1 MFPSWHS
8 LLHWKPLKMEGLRR
22 AGDGMKTLETV
33 DLTTDDEERPV
44 LRLLSDR
51 NNGHYLCPICMSLP
65 DQPVATTC
73 GHIFCKE
80 CLTTAL
86 NQLHYCPLCKNFVTS
101 FFRIYT

>member
-44 LRLLSDR
+44 LRL
-51 NNGHYLCPICMSLP
+51 YPIETMAITFAPS
-65 DQPVATTC
+65 A
-73 GHIFCKE
+73 
-80 CLTTAL
+80 
-86 NQLHYCPLCKNFVTS
+86 
-101 FFRIYT
+101 